1 MKFIGCERDVVF
13 VLENSDFVTPERY
26 ETNLNFVSNIVDRL
40 FDIGGQF
47 AVISFHDNPRININ
61 FVRDYVGKALL
72 LSAVRLPTKNYSQ
85 VFKVHIIANL
95 SMTGDKCHNSTYKFY
110 FCRLTPCSTMVAR
123 TIWQMHYEL
132 LDWMF
137 LVQQPTDKM

>member
-1 MKFIGCERDVVF
+1 MWMQKSLQVSIHEILGCEKDVVF

-26 ETNLNFVSNIVDRL
+26 ETSLNFASNILDRL
-40 FDIGGQF
+40 FDVGGQF

-72 LSAVRLPTKNYSQ
+72 LSAVRPPTKHYSQ

-95 SMTGDKCHNSTYKFY
+95 SMT
-110 FCRLTPCSTMVAR
+110 RR
-123 TIWQMHYEL
+123 
-132 LDWMF
+132 
-137 LVQQPTDKM
+137 